1 MIYFSFTHMLLGA
14 NQHVSGLL
22 LLFIAIKSP
31 SIEPSNYF
39 PPTHTKK
46 YKVKS
51 PSKNTFL
58 FLAYRYILS
67 FSICFSRAV
76 NILFTISNQV
86 TYLKGKYQENLM
98 SFLNP
103 KMFF

>member
-1 MIYFSFTHMLLGA
+1 MIYFSLTHMLLGA
-14 NQHVSGLL
+14 NQNVSGLL

-58 FLAYRYILS
+58 FLAYRYMLS

-103 KMFF
+103 NMFF